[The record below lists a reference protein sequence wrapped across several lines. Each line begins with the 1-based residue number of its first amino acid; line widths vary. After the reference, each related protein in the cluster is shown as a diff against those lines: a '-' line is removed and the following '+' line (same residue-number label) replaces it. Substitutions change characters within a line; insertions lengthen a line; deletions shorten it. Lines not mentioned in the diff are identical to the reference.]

1 MIVAEQKPFKEIY
14 ESVKDSEN
22 LLVLGCGTCVTV
34 CMAGGEKEVGVLS
47 NQVRLAAKQEER
59 KIEVT
64 EHTLTRQCDDEF
76 FDETTSQKIK
86 EADSVLSLGC
96 GVGVQHVVQLFP
108 DVIVHP
114 GLNTEFFGATLQQGV
129 WGEKCAGCGECLLD
143 RFEGICPIARCSK
156 SLMNGPCGGS
166 SNGMCEVDPENTE
179 CAWQLIYDRMKRL
192 NKLDKLMEYQPPKD
206 WSHDRDGGP
215 RRVSREDVLF

>member
-34 CMAGGEKEVGVLS
+34 CMAGGEKEVGVLA
-47 NQVRLAAKQEER
+47 NQIRLAAKQEGR
-59 KIEVT
+59 NIEVT
-64 EHTLTRQCDDEF
+64 EQTITRQCDKEF
-76 FDETTSQKIK
+76 FDETVSAGIK

-96 GVGVQHVVQLFP
+96 GVGVQYIVELFS

-114 GLNTEFFGATLQQGV
+114 GLNTQFFGATVEQGK
-129 WGEKCAGCGECLLD
+129 WAERCAGCGSCLLD
-143 RFEGICPIARCSK
+143 VFEGICPIARCSK

-179 CAWQLIYDRMKRL
+179 CAWQLIYDRMKKLNRL
-192 NKLDKLMEYQPPKD
+192 EKLMEYQPPKD
-206 WSHDRDGGP
+206 WSSDRDGGP
-215 RRVSREDVLF
+215 RKISREDMLF